1 MKLDYGNVTLQI
13 NLQPFQLV
21 FTRDEQTLLRS
32 AQVHQP
38 ASTYQTD
45 FGARVEFTHGV
56 LNINLTEQ
64 GFEIQSPG
72 DYELAFE
79 MSGHWFGHGELLNQR
94 LPLDRLMIP
103 LSPFETFDNGP
114 AGQSCKLTPAWYSSN
129 GVLIMAESPL
139 QVGINQPPEGYPRY
153 HWSLGS
159 DKGPFAHRPFDYV
172 DGQGDGLLTF
182 KGENGILS
190 LSFGDDAIEAYQKL
204 LTRVGHP
211 VSIPPVELFRL
222 PTWTTWARY
231 KTEVNQDVVL
241 KFAEEIRLHGY
252 PYGVMEIDDR
262 WQVHYGDISF
272 DPARFP
278 DPKAMVDCLHEMGF
292 KVTMWVIPFLD
303 KESAAFR
310 EGSDRGYLV
319 RQQDGSPY
327 QVPWW
332 QGWGGLLDATNPK
345 AMEWFYDRLRV
356 LQAEYGIDGFKFD
369 AGEACFMPK
378 DGHTFESIHPNQY
391 ANRYVDFI
399 GKHFDLTE
407 VRSAW
412 FNHRSPIFMR
422 QWDKATSWG
431 ADNGLHSVLT
441 GMLALGT
448 TGYPFIL
455 PDMVG
460 GNAYEN
466 QADAELMIRWT
477 QLNALLPA
485 IQFSLAPWDY
495 GEECVS
501 ICRKYADLHTKFA
514 ETFVTLAEEAA
525 RSGAPI
531 VRPLWWLD
539 AQDES
544 LLLCDDQF
552 LLGNDILVAPVLAA
566 DARARDVILP
576 PGTWKDYWSGE
587 EFEGGQVLKNYPTP
601 LDVLPVFERK

>member
-1 MKLDYGNVTLQI
+1 MKLEHENIMLRL
-13 NLQPFQLV
+13 NLEPFQLTFMRGEKV
-21 FTRDEQTLLRS
+21 ILQTAASDFSASARQSEGGLCVELPDSELLIR
-32 AQVHQP
+32 QQ
-38 ASTYQTD
+38 
-45 FGARVEFTHGV
+45 
-56 LNINLTEQ
+56 NN
-64 GFEIQSPG
+64 GFSLEGRG
-72 DYELAFE
+72 DVCIAFE

-94 LPLDRLMIP
+94 LPLERLMIP

-129 GVLIMAESPL
+129 GALITAESPL
-139 QVGINQPPEGYPRY
+139 QVGINQPPAGFPVY

-159 DKGPFAHRPFDYV
+159 DKGPFAHRPFDCAE
-172 DGQGDGLLTF
+172 GQGDGLLTF
-182 KGENGILS
+182 KGENLKLS
-190 LSFGDDAIEAYQKL
+190 LSFGDDAIDAFQQL
-204 LTRVGHP
+204 VTRVGHP

-241 KFAEEIRLHGY
+241 KFAEEIRQHGY

-278 DPKAMVDCLHEMGF
+278 DPKAMVERLHEMGF
-292 KVTMWVIPFLD
+292 KVTVWVIPFLD
-303 KESAAFR
+303 KESAAFS
-310 EGSDRGYLV
+310 EGAEQGFLV

-345 AMEWFYDRLRV
+345 AMDWFYQRLRAF
-356 LQAEYGIDGFKFD
+356 QAEYGIDGFKFD
-369 AGEACFMPK
+369 AGEACFLPK
-378 DGHTFESIHPNQY
+378 DGLTYEPVHPNDY
-391 ANRYVDFI
+391 TNRYVDFI

-412 FNHRSPIFMR
+412 FNQRSPIFMR

-431 ADNGLHSVLT
+431 SDNGLHSVLS
-441 GMLALGT
+441 GMLALAT

-455 PDMVG
+455 ADMVG

-495 GEECVS
+495 GEECVAL
-501 ICRKYADLHTKFA
+501 CRQYADLHTQFA
-514 ETFVTLAEEAA
+514 DQFIALAEEAA
-525 RSGAPI
+525 RTGAPI

-539 AQDES
+539 AQDET

-552 LLGNDILVAPVLAA
+552 LLGNELLVAPVIVEG
-566 DARARDVILP
+566 ARARDVVLP
-576 PGTWKDYWSGE
+576 PGMWKDYWSGE
-587 EFEGGQVLKNYPTP
+587 TVEGGQVLKDYPAP
-601 LDVLPVFERK
+601 LDVLPVFVRE